1 MKKLVVK
8 QFVSAGSSRKSY
20 DVVGLEDTVEWNIND
35 VLSKQDLESIIR
47 RNGTH
52 KVKVVIK

>member
-35 VLSKQDLESIIR
+35 VLSKHDLESIIR